1 MLRLLAGKK
10 PADKI
15 RIEDLAKEF
24 KVMSMNQMASYHV
37 LIETY
42 NAINLGYSE
51 KIKAKLLPAS
61 THSRYLTVPLFKKS
75 SCRSFSYFASR
86 LWNRLPMNISTDAKM
101 ATDDKADE
109 ARKKNVF
116 KKNIKKWILDGGVPF
131 K

>member
-1 MLRLLAGKK
+1 
-10 PADKI
+10 
-15 RIEDLAKEF
+15 
-24 KVMSMNQMASYHV
+24 MNQMASYQV

-42 NAINLGYSE
+42 NAIKLGSSE
-51 KIKAKLLPAS
+51 KIKAKLTPAN
-61 THSRYLTVPLFKKS
+61 THSRNLTVPLFKKS

-86 LWNRLPMNISTDAKM
+86 LWNRLPMNIITDAKM
-101 ATDDKADE
+101 ATDDKADK